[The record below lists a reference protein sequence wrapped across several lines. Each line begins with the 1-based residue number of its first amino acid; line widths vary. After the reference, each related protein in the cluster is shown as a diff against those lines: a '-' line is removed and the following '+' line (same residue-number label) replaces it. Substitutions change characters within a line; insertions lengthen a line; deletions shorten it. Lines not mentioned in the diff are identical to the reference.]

1 MKDLI
6 FEYEHNLAALRKLDR
21 KLKAEQDIIDD
32 KRLKE
37 KHTVSD
43 LERLIVIESTRSM
56 YSSMIGEM
64 EDDITHMKTGKR
76 PGARRGV
83 EKRYGN
89 EKVYAVDPVRF
100 LHIPEEEKEV
110 RSEEELT
117 MLEDQVEDLLWFLT
131 KSERDIYMLY
141 YGQGFSEQDIAEL
154 GGLSKGNV
162 SKTLHRAR
170 KKVEKNIKKD
180 DFFS

>member
-6 FEYEHNLAALRKLDR
+6 FEYEHDLAALRKLDR
-21 KLKAEQDIIDD
+21 KLKTEQDLIND

-64 EDDITHMKTGKR
+64 EDDITHMRTGKR

-100 LHIPEEEKEV
+100 LHIPDDEKEI

-131 KSERDIYMLY
+131 KTERDIYMLC
-141 YGQGFSEQDIAEL
+141 YGQYFSEQEIAEIS
-154 GGLSKGNV
+154 GKSKGSV
-162 SKTLHRAR
+162 SQLLHRAR

-180 DFFS
+180 DFYP